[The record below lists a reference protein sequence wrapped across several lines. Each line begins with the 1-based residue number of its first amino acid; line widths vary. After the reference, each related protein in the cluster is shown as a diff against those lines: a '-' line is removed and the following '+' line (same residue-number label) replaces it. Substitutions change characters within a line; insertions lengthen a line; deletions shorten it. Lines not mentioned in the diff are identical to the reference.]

1 MKDLQLL
8 NNQITI
14 ESIVDSVVNGIEE
27 GFTDP
32 IEVAAQL
39 KRLEDLHKTLK
50 AKTSSYIVDELY
62 TAGTTEKLGYK
73 VEKFTTGERL
83 DYSSNEDWIAIENAK
98 KELSERQKPIE
109 AKMKAAY
116 KNGCSFVDDETG
128 EVVAPAK
135 HKSGGQ
141 DSFKVTKLK

>member
-1 MKDLQLL
+1 MKDLII
-8 NNQITI
+8 NNSVKI
-14 ESIVDSVVNGIEE
+14 EDIVSQVVKGLED

-50 AKTSSYIVDELY
+50 AKCSGYIVDELY
-62 TAGTTEKLGYK
+62 TSGGSEKLGYK

-83 DYSSNEDWIAIENAK
+83 DYSANEDWLAIENAK

-109 AKMKAAY
+109 EKMKMAY
-116 KNGCSFVDDETG
+116 KKGFTIVDDETG
-128 EVVAPAK
+128 EVYAPAK
-135 HKSGGQ
+135 HKSGGKS
-141 DSFKVTKLK
+141 SFKVTKL